1 MAKGNGSIS
10 SVDINGFSADLSPKA
25 VDLSRKLESLKESQR
40 EIEKQ
45 LAEILKQRDELKKEI
60 LAVGAMVKKD
70 IDRTFSLY
78 AQSLMNAFNG
88 FRDVDN
94 PIMQEAV
101 DAKVSLLRDLY
112 VINNTFNPEEE
123 IVILS
128 NRMAVNVSQADKAEE
143 LLREINKPLPN
154 IKEVKPE
161 VQSVPKASKP
171 SAAKASTSIP
181 KARGRKALSPE
192 IKSNK
197 AFITKLEKE
206 LQKLEAD
213 SLKKEGILEPAING
227 KEIFV
232 NLLPEY
238 NGLYTAVKILREA
251 NESNL
256 SLVSTLDVAYLPE
269 DMQADFEKALSST
282 TYYKKKYSEPQ
293 RMVSENASLIEGLKG
308 FLSNLESDIQNHVG
322 VAIPKS
328 SIDSFEPLS
337 IESHVLRD
345 NILEMIDILKDSK
358 GQLTNVWKLGN
369 VKRTHVNRFKELVK
383 DSYKALAVVAPTF
396 MAVSTVKDNLEVLKE
411 LNSGFGDF
419 YQENV
424 DNLERLNAY
433 ITRYNIILSS
443 IGLGASRLKK
453 ASDGVLIDKNLIS
466 EYEQSLELLKEKTV
480 QEVPDYLKSI
490 NLDFKVNNDILYS
503 SNTIASLKSFIEA
516 KIEEQRLATLA
527 RIKETERSEFVRDL
541 VDRYF
546 EELKQGMFNKI
557 VLNPNYIKQKS
568 EKPKVLK
575 RVLELPPGREERRV
589 NRASNVTTDKVIYL
603 EEKSFST
610 VSEEQLLLKLKEI
623 AKITDEDEMAKAI
636 ADLIG
641 VSISSEVEQIIE
653 EYKDYVPK
661 DGYDYVLPQTR
672 AKVLLELPSSRIETK
687 LQELGQVKSVLDPNK
702 IIELGALSGLRVGLL
717 ELPPSKK
724 EVKLKEISESNQ
736 IDTST
741 NVIELP
747 SSSIFEP
754 KVPEPTISSQ
764 TTANTAAET
773 LKESLAKPPVSSIS
787 QEASGVVKAKTV
799 DELVLLIESYNKGA
813 GVVNAPSAISEESQ
827 EKVSLIT
834 DKLQAILDI
843 KDAKVRSEAIRNF
856 RVKEPDIS
864 VRSVENILE
873 EVHNYYDVVFNGEN
887 KELIANPLSQHANK
901 LIALLYSVNPDDRK
915 RLISEL
921 SLFSPEGSRELSEI
935 IYRVENYNRVP
946 VEPKKKLTEKELS
959 EKLLA
964 ALNSNDEN
972 QLKDFSIFG
981 DLGVRRI
988 NPESST
994 FDYNLLTPATES
1006 AVIANFEPD
1015 GGLRYK
1021 LRRLTEKASGKIKAK
1036 WNSLVEV
1043 GLKNCS
1049 PEMTAFDTTKQ
1060 VLNNI
1065 RTQVDDS
1072 LNEATY
1078 GGDSSDLSVPTL
1090 PGEIIANSANCTPE
1104 KAIENYRFVIMEL
1117 SSYLDKAREA
1127 VDTELDRY
1135 PNHLCTAKKARV
1147 QDLKLRINLCKERI
1161 ALLLIDYYDKAKKA
1175 NDNNTAKRIAAYIF
1189 SLTYV
1194 DMLVYDSLE
1203 EAKTAVSSMMS
1214 LTDEE
1219 LHSELVLSRQAI
1231 ESVIKSFP
1239 KYGVDERDSYYLSVL
1254 EGAINNL
1261 SNDARYRL
1269 SDSLPY
1275 VLSRKV

>member
-702 IIELGALSGLRVGLL
+702 IIELGAPSVLRVGLL

-736 IDTST
+736 IATST

-754 KVPEPTISSQ
+754 KVSEPTISQ

-773 LKESLAKPPVSSIS
+773 LKESLDKPPVSSIS

-873 EVHNYYDVVFNGEN
+873 EVHNYYDVVFNSEN

-935 IYRVENYNRVP
+935 IDRVENYNRVP

-1078 GGDSSDLSVPTL
+1078 GGDSGDLSVPTL

>member
-171 SAAKASTSIP
+171 SAAKASTSIL

-322 VAIPKS
+322 VAIPKN

-672 AKVLLELPSSRIETK
+672 AKVLLELPPSRIEAK
-687 LQELGQVKSVLDPNK
+687 LQKLGQVKSVLDPNK
-702 IIELGALSGLRVGLL
+702 IIELGAPSGLRVGLL

-736 IDTST
+736 IATST

-754 KVPEPTISSQ
+754 KVSEPTISQ

-813 GVVNAPSAISEESQ
+813 GIVNAPSAISEESQ

-843 KDAKVRSEAIRNF
+843 KNAKVRSEAIRNF

-915 RLISEL
+915 CLISEL

-935 IYRVENYNRVP
+935 IDRVENYNRVP

-1078 GGDSSDLSVPTL
+1078 GGDSGDLSVPTL

>member
-171 SAAKASTSIP
+171 SAAKASISIP

-322 VAIPKS
+322 VAIPKN

-503 SNTIASLKSFIEA
+503 SNTIASLKSFIED

-575 RVLELPPGREERRV
+575 RVLELPPSREERRV

-610 VSEEQLLLKLKEI
+610 VSEEQLLFKLKEI
-623 AKITDEDEMAKAI
+623 AKITDEDEMTKAI

-672 AKVLLELPSSRIETK
+672 AKVLLELPSSRIETR

-736 IDTST
+736 IATST

-754 KVPEPTISSQ
+754 KVSEPTISQ
-764 TTANTAAET
+764 TTANTTAET
-773 LKESLAKPPVSSIS
+773 LKESLTKPPVSSIS

-935 IYRVENYNRVP
+935 IDRVENYNRVP